1 VRRRRCNGALA
12 TVSQE
17 KRLVEEL
24 VDLDLDVGVGTSQ
37 VKPLL
42 DLGDGKRCQLLLE
55 QGSAALIR
63 QLPC

>member
-1 VRRRRCNGALA
+1 MRRRRCKGALA

-24 VDLDLDVGVGTSQ
+24 VDLDLDVGVGTLQ

-42 DLGDGKRCQLLLE
+42 DLGDSKRCQLLLD
-55 QGSAALIR
+55 
-63 QLPC
+63 